1 MITAIELSKY
11 VVSKCM
17 QYNTPISNLQ
27 LQKILYYIQYEVLKK
42 TDDIA
47 FPDSIEAWQF
57 GPVIPNIY
65 YYFCGFGARKINTA
79 FLENEY
85 DSVVNSEIKEI
96 FDRVIKEKSKL
107 YPWDM
112 VIETHKKNGA
122 WDLTYNSGKGF
133 KEIISIEC
141 IKKEIENERRIL
153 NEKKYI

>member
-42 TDDIA
+42 TGDIA

-153 NEKKYI
+153 IK